1 MPPWGAIPLPFP
13 LPSLPARLFPVK
25 LSLTLHIPRL
35 TSLLYY
41 NARYSRCT
49 THHS

>member
-25 LSLTLHIPRL
+25 LSFTLHIPRL
-35 TSLLYY
+35 TLTASIQ
-41 NARYSRCT
+41 CQIQQM
-49 THHS
+49 HHSP